1 MIDFAYCRNV
11 TISLPRTTRR
21 NGTLYM
27 YAFAFPYTNSNDWEM
42 DAQSQKTMIAY
53 FKLTEYLVPQAEP
66 INLLGTEPEKVNA
79 FYYGFKAT

>member
-1 MIDFAYCRNV
+1 
-11 TISLPRTTRR
+11 
-21 NGTLYM
+21 M

-66 INLLGTEPEKVNA
+66 INLLGSEPEKVNA
-79 FYYGFKAT
+79 FY